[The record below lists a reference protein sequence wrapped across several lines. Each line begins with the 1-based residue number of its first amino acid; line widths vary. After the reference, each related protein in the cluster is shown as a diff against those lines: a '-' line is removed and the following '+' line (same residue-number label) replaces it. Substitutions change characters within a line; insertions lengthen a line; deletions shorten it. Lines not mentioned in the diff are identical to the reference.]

1 MGVPHGQK
9 SRTISVHKSIAHV
22 RDQGSAEAPMVCVC
36 VLSHFSRVRLFATL
50 WTVPHQAPLS
60 MRFPRQEYWSGLPC
74 PPLGDLPNPGIEP
87 MSLMS
92 PALAGGFFTTSAT
105 WEARFLW
112 QGSPKTPHMHR
123 TRQSQHTTWLPI
135 PRK

>member
-60 MRFPRQEYWSGLPC
+60 MRFPRQEYWSGLTFPS
-74 PPLGDLPNPGIEP
+74 LGDLSNPGIEP
-87 MSLMS
+87 ES
-92 PALAGGFFTTSAT
+92 PALQANALPLSH
-105 WEARFLW
+105 L
-112 QGSPKTPHMHR
+112 GSSSIYHYPHFKYGVSIFD
-123 TRQSQHTTWLPI
+123 T
-135 PRK
+135 